1 MVLSARLTRAALAI
15 TLVSG
20 VSSAA
25 CGAST
30 TLPRA
35 ADPAPHAA
43 ASCAR
48 RVAGASKIVPLA
60 LPRTG
65 STVALATRGGRTL
78 AYAVDEDDA
87 TVHVV
92 DVDAKKELGATP
104 LDGRPSQLL
113 LLADGR
119 LVVLLRDKSRAQVFE
134 AGVAPGQ
141 LAPCCTVETAS
152 EPVGLAVTPDD
163 STLLVTS
170 GWGRAIAGF
179 DTAAMAK
186 TFEVSL
192 PREPRAVVVSDDGKF
207 AYVSH
212 AVGARASRLDL
223 ASKSVTDVS
232 LHGTD
237 SGRDAALKDLRAE
250 LASLRETKRP
260 IPDDVMEKRKEL
272 EASQPSCQGYALAK
286 SIDPGGRILA
296 PQVLVDTGDPRERAP
311 GYGNDNGPTEVPDVA
326 VIDEKTGQ
334 TISASLEHPG
344 DAAFWGE
351 DPREPKKPECLLPR
365 AAVVDP
371 ARKSLLVS
379 CFGIDAVVEYDALAA
394 SPARAERMR
403 WSVGAGPSGIAIDP
417 AKNRAVVWA
426 QFDHE
431 LSVIDLGAGE
441 LVDDRGRPPA
451 PAPRIAM
458 ARRMPSLPPTVALG
472 RQLFHAVGDAR
483 ISKDGRACASCHPD
497 GRDDSLVWATPDGP
511 RRSIMLA
518 GRVLS
523 TAPYSW
529 AGDEAD
535 LRVHLASTFDRLNG
549 AGGLKS
555 VELDAL
561 TAYIE
566 SLAPPPPLAPAHDA
580 KIERGAALFA
590 SKEVGCA
597 GCHAGPAGSDNAV
610 HDVASKA
617 TIDRVARFNTPTLR
631 FVSGTGPYFHDGRY
645 ATLHELLTA
654 NLDTMGHTKQLSAD
668 DLDALEAYLRTL

>member
-1 MVLSARLTRAALAI
+1 M
-15 TLVSG
+15 
-20 VSSAA
+20 
-25 CGAST
+25 
-30 TLPRA
+30 
-35 ADPAPHAA
+35 
-43 ASCAR
+43 
-48 RVAGASKIVPLA
+48 
-60 LPRTG
+60 PRTG
-65 STVALATRGGRTL
+65 STVALAMLGGRTL

-104 LDGRPSQLL
+104 LDGRPSQVL

-119 LVVLLRDKSRAQVFE
+119 LVVLLRDRSRVQVFE
-134 AGVAPGQ
+134 VGDAPEQ
-141 LAPCCTVETAS
+141 LAACCTIETAP
-152 EPVGLAVTPDD
+152 EPVGLAVSPDD

-179 DTAAMAK
+179 DTQTMVK

-212 AVGARASRLDL
+212 AVGSRASRVDL
-223 ASKSVTDVS
+223 ASKAVTDIS

-237 SGRDAALKDLRAE
+237 SGRDAALSDLRAQ
-250 LASLRETKRP
+250 LASLRESNQP
-260 IPDDVMEKRKEL
+260 LPEEVMERRKTL

-296 PQVLVDTGDPRERAP
+296 PQVLVETGDPGERAP
-311 GYGNDNGPTEVPDVA
+311 GYGNDNSATEVPDVA

-344 DAAFWGE
+344 DAAAWGE
-351 DPREPKKPECLLPR
+351 DPRDPRKPECLLPR
-365 AAVVDP
+365 AAVVDA

-394 SPARAERMR
+394 SPTRAERMR

-417 AKNRAVVWA
+417 AKNRAVVWS

-441 LVDDRGRPPA
+441 LVDDHGRPPA
-451 PAPRIAM
+451 PALRIAM
-458 ARRMPSLPPTVALG
+458 ARTAPGAASSAVALG

-497 GRDDSLVWATPDGP
+497 GRDDSLVWATPNGP

-518 GRVLS
+518 GRVRS

-535 LRVHLASTFDRLNG
+535 LRTHLASTFDRLNG

-566 SLAPPPPLAPAHDA
+566 SLPPPPLLAPVHDA

-597 GCHAGPAGSDNAV
+597 GCHAGPGESDNEV

-617 TIDRVARFNTPTLR
+617 TIDRIARFNTPTLR
-631 FVSGTGPYFHDGRY
+631 FVGGAGPYFHDGRY

-654 NLDTMGHTKQLSAD
+654 NLDTMGHTKQLSAG

>member
-1 MVLSARLTRAALAI
+1 MVLSARLARAALAT
-15 TLVSG
+15 TL

-35 ADPAPHAA
+35 ADPAPHAG

-48 RVAGASKIVPLA
+48 RVAGASAIVPLA
-60 LPRTG
+60 SPRTG

-104 LDGRPSQLL
+104 LDGRPSQVV

-119 LVVLLRDKSRAQVFE
+119 LVVLLRDRSRVQVFE
-134 AGVAPGQ
+134 AGPAPEQ
-141 LAPCCTVETAS
+141 LEPCCTVETAS
-152 EPVGLAVTPDD
+152 EPVGVAVSPDG

-179 DTAAMAK
+179 DTTTMAK

-223 ASKSVTDVS
+223 ASKSVTDIS

-237 SGRDAALKDLRAE
+237 SGRDAVLKDLRAQ
-250 LASLRETKRP
+250 LASLRETNQP
-260 IPDDVMEKRKEL
+260 IPDDVMERRKEL
-272 EASQPSCQGYALAK
+272 EASEPSCQGYALAK

-311 GYGNDNGPTEVPDVA
+311 GYGNDNSATEVPDVA
-326 VIDEKTGQ
+326 VIDAKTGQ
-334 TISASLEHPG
+334 TLSASLEHPS
-344 DAAFWGE
+344 DAVGWGE
-351 DPREPKKPECLLPR
+351 DPRDPKKPECLLPR
-365 AAVVDP
+365 AAAVDT

-417 AKNRAVVWA
+417 AKNRAVVWS

-458 ARRMPSLPPTVALG
+458 ARRPSREPSSAVALG

-518 GRVLS
+518 GRVQS

-597 GCHAGPAGSDNAV
+597 GCHAGPGGSDNEV

-631 FVSGTGPYFHDGRY
+631 FVSGAGPYFHDGRY